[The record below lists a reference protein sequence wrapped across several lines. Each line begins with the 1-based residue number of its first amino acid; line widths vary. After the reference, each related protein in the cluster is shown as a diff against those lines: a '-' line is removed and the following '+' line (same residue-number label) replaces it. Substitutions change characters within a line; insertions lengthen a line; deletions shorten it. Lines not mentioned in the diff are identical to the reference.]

1 MKGKKKGSP
10 KTGGRQA
17 GVPNKRTVE
26 QLSRAE
32 RILQLI
38 ESDYL
43 EKDIEQ
49 LSAGQRFDLYTNMME
64 YCVPKLSRQDINA
77 NVKQKTVIEILRR
90 SGNTDTAQ

>member
-1 MKGKKKGSP
+1 MKGKKKGAA
-10 KTGGRQA
+10 KTGGRVA

-26 QLSRAE
+26 ALNRAE

-43 EKDIEQ
+43 EDDIIA
-49 LSAGQRFDLYTNMME
+49 LSPSQRIDLYQNMVE
-64 YCVPKLSRQDINA
+64 YTMPKLSRQDVNA

-90 SGNTDTAQ
+90 STNSTNA